1 MQRLPVSRSKGWHV
15 PSLDT
20 LTLFL
25 GAAVVLAALPG
36 PGLFYIA
43 GRTLASGRTDGLA
56 SCMGSALGGLVHV
69 LAGAVGVS
77 ALLMA
82 SASAFTV
89 LKTIG
94 GLYLIYLGVQTWRT
108 AGSGITAVGSASAP
122 ASARTIRQGFIVEAT
137 NPKTAAFFL
146 ALIPQFIAPSQGSV
160 AFQFVILGLISVVL
174 NTAMALL
181 VVWLAIVLRERLTRR
196 TGLLKRLRQGSGA
209 VLAGLGV
216 SLLLTRRPA

>member
-1 MQRLPVSRSKGWHV
+1 M

-69 LAGAVGVS
+69 LAGAAGVS

-94 GLYLIYLGVQTWRT
+94 GLYLIYLGIQTWRT
-108 AGSGITAVGSASAP
+108 AGSGLTAVGNTPAP
-122 ASARTIRQGFIVEAT
+122 ESGRTIRQGFIVEAT

-146 ALIPQFIAPSQGSV
+146 ALIPQFVDPSQGSV
-160 AFQFVILGLISVVL
+160 AVQFIVLGLISVVL

-196 TGLLKRLRQGSGA
+196 TSLLKRLRQGSGTI
-209 VLAGLGV
+209 LAGLGV